1 MQPGTPRLNAL
12 CLGKKLTGVLIGP
25 PGLTR

>member
-1 MQPGTPRLNAL
+1 MQPGALRLNAL
-12 CLGKKLTGVLIGP
+12 CLGKKLTAVLIGP